1 MSHRLHILICTLILG
16 VAASAANGAGTT
28 KIKKCQDDQ
37 GKWHY
42 GDSAAAECAHSK
54 ITVMSKEGVTKKEIA
69 APPTEAELKAR
80 QTQEAEV
87 EEANRRAEEQK
98 KKDQLLLSTYA
109 VEDDIVF
116 VRDRKLAQVESQ
128 IKALNGTLESLN
140 KVLARLEKQAADEQK
155 GGQLSDETAKHL
167 ESTKHQIANREAE
180 IAEKRRE
187 QGLIKQE
194 AETELTRY
202 RELKG
207 AAKPVAPAINKK
219 P

>member
-1 MSHRLHILICTLILG
+1 MFTRSRTIVTAAVLALALPAT
-16 VAASAANGAGTT
+16 VAADA

-54 ITVMSKEGVTKKEIA
+54 VTVMSEEGITKKVIA

-80 QTQEAEV
+80 EAQD
-87 EEANRRAEEQK
+87 EEQAETTKRIAEQK

-109 VEDDIVF
+109 VEDDIRY

-128 IKALNGTLESLN
+128 IKASNSTLDSLN
-140 KVLARLEKQAADEQK
+140 KVLARLEKEAEEEQK
-155 GGQLSDETAKHL
+155 TGKLSDETAKHL
-167 ESTKHQIANREAE
+167 ASTKQQIANREAE
-180 IAEKRRE
+180 IAEKRKE
-187 QGLIKQE
+187 QELIKQE
-194 AETELTRY
+194 AETDVARY
-202 RELKG
+202 RELK
-207 AAKPVAPAINKK
+207 ATPKSVAPAAGKK